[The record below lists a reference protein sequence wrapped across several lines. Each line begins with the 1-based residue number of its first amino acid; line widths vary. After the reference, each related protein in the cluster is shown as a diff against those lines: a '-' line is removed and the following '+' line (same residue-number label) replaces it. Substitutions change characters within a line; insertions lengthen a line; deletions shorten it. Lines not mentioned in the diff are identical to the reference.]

1 MAINLLSFIKN
12 NLLKFSVFFLF
23 LLSSNSYSQCAGE
36 DSSVTICDIA
46 NPTNS
51 NINLF
56 SLLGGS
62 PAPGG
67 IWVDNSKPL
76 EESIF
81 NGFLNAQALRNS
93 GVYSYTYVQD
103 PSSCTDNEATV
114 TLIIGPYAG
123 VPSPNVSTCDD
134 VESFNLFQAF
144 DGTKLAPQQNGT
156 WKNSVTNAPLS
167 GNTINPKALGEG
179 NYSYTY
185 TIPALDTCPEQSAT
199 VFIAV
204 FRKPK
209 SGTPSDLVLCSNA
222 DLTLYRNV
230 NLNDLLLAEDA
241 GGRWTEAGTN
251 ELTTL
256 SDNRIN
262 VENIYNTL
270 GAGTYNFVYTVLSSN
285 PICTNSQS
293 TVQIVI
299 EEPLNFTGSTLIVN
313 SDICE
318 NQITTATY
326 NAILRRGPQI
336 IPNGSYDVSYTIFN
350 GTTTNFRIVNGNF
363 VNGNFVF
370 DIDEDDLQA
379 VGDYTFTITNI
390 VNTASRRACTNI
402 LGTISDVLSISP
414 LPRINN
420 ATVTIEPICKGLDAQ
435 VVISGNTNLA
445 NGTYRV
451 SYTLSGDN
459 VAASQ
464 QIDFTATNGVAQFSI
479 PATLIPNVGVNTV
492 LNFTNIIN
500 LTSGCS
506 NPVALSK
513 AFTVKPLPNVGAVAL
528 NANNICLG
536 HQDVS
541 VQLSG
546 LGNLTNITVDYSLTD
561 ANTLLNQNITLT
573 VSAGNASFTIP
584 ASALLNT
591 GNTTIT
597 LNSIL
602 DNSNGC
608 SAVVLNKTRT
618 FVINSIPNA
627 PATNSFSFCKNDLR
641 TIANLTPAGAQYQ
654 WFDSVS
660 STTALS
666 TSTLL
671 VTGTYYVKEVNP
683 TTTCESGRTAVTV
696 TVNELDTPVLDAD
709 GQNFCGL
716 DNPTIQNLSDRT
728 SADDELVWFD
738 ALENGN
744 QLSANTA
751 LAEARTYYAYSYS
764 STTNCYSDPLEVTV
778 SLSNC
783 DVPDDFFIPDG
794 FSPNGD
800 QKNDVFRIS
809 NIEFIYP
816 DFTLEIYNR
825 YGNLMFK
832 GNRSKTEWDGRNSD
846 YKIGVDGIA
855 PNGVYFYVLHFN
867 KGNKKPT
874 QGRLY
879 LNR

>member
-1 MAINLLSFIKN
+1 M
-12 NLLKFSVFFLF
+12 
-23 LLSSNSYSQCAGE
+23 
-36 DSSVTICDIA
+36 
-46 NPTNS
+46 
-51 NINLF
+51 
-56 SLLGGS
+56 
-62 PAPGG
+62 
-67 IWVDNSKPL
+67 
-76 EESIF
+76 
-81 NGFLNAQALRNS
+81 
-93 GVYSYTYVQD
+93 
-103 PSSCTDNEATV
+103 
-114 TLIIGPYAG
+114 
-123 VPSPNVSTCDD
+123 
-134 VESFNLFQAF
+134 
-144 DGTKLAPQQNGT
+144 
-156 WKNSVTNAPLS
+156 
-167 GNTINPKALGEG
+167 
-179 NYSYTY
+179 
-185 TIPALDTCPEQSAT
+185 
-199 VFIAV
+199 
-204 FRKPK
+204 
-209 SGTPSDLVLCSNA
+209 
-222 DLTLYRNV
+222 TLYRNV

-299 EEPLNFTGSTLIVN
+299 EEPLNFTGSTLTVN

-751 LAEARTYYAYSYS
+751 LEEGKAYYAYSYS
-764 STTNCYSDPLEVTV
+764 STTNCYSEPLEVNV

-800 QKNDVFRIS
+800 QKNDVFRIR

-832 GNRSKTEWDGRNSD
+832 GNRNKTEWDGRNSD